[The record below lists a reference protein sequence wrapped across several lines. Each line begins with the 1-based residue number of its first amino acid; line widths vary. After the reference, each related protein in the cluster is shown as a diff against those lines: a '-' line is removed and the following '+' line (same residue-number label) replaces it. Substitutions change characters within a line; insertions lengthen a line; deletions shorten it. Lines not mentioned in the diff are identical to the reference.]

1 MELWDLYDREKHP
14 LGRTIER
21 GKTLGAE
28 EYHLAVNVL
37 SVNAEG
43 RLLITKR
50 HPAKSH
56 GGLWEISG
64 GSVLAGET
72 ARQGAVRELFEE
84 TGLRAKESEL
94 TYCGTLLR
102 DPWHGIMEYYVYN
115 GDFSAADIRLQ
126 ESETVDFRLVT
137 PAELKEMYK
146 RGEFI
151 DFIYDRVRVF
161 NSDMIDPSL
170 KEKE

>member
-28 EYHLAVNVL
+28 EYHLTVNVL

-102 DPWHGIMEYYVYN
+102 DPCTG
-115 GDFSAADIRLQ
+115 
-126 ESETVDFRLVT
+126 
-137 PAELKEMYK
+137 
-146 RGEFI
+146 
-151 DFIYDRVRVF
+151 
-161 NSDMIDPSL
+161 
-170 KEKE
+170 

>member
-64 GSVLAGET
+64 GRYWRVKRRGR
-72 ARQGAVRELFEE
+72 ARCANF
-84 TGLRAKESEL
+84 LR
-94 TYCGTLLR
+94 
-102 DPWHGIMEYYVYN
+102 
-115 GDFSAADIRLQ
+115 
-126 ESETVDFRLVT
+126 
-137 PAELKEMYK
+137 K
-146 RGEFI
+146 RGCA
-151 DFIYDRVRVF
+151 RKRA
-161 NSDMIDPSL
+161 S
-170 KEKE
+170 